1 MLAKLAGDMVRS
13 GGAAAGDAAVLQG
26 LALQREGLGV
36 SVASLTD
43 SWEGLQE
50 LQVARAAS
58 REEEEQAADEAA
70 DKRQDLA
77 FTEPVL

>member
-1 MLAKLAGDMVRS
+1 MLAKVAGDMVRS

-26 LALQREGLGV
+26 LALQREGLGTSVV
-36 SVASLTD
+36 SLND

-50 LQVARAAS
+50 MQVARAAS
-58 REEEEQAADEAA
+58 KEEAEQAADEAA

-77 FTEPVL
+77 FTEPVS